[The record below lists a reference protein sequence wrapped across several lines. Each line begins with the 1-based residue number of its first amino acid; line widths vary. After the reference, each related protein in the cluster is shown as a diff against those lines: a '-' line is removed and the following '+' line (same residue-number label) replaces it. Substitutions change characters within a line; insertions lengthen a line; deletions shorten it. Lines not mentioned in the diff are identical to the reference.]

1 MKTLDLKSRV
11 LKLKSRVLS
20 TTPTQ
25 VINKA
30 TRGRWRFNCWVFKIV
45 ALILN
50 GTIIRWKKSK
60 SLHTPIHC
68 LCQIRHGAHLGESH
82 TRRYDGSLLVGS
94 GSTDERPQLWFSAE
108 EPSFQ
113 RTKASSIRPKIETT
127 VEKKRQH
134 YSRRWEDYSQ
144 YSLALKPLRVRP
156 VHYHCELDWY
166 STFQDD
172 RSHEQALTL
181 YNQNTYF
188 DHPFGKKNETVQNI
202 WCTLEVKTDVKW
214 NTKLLM
220 SDTGGCVLR
229 NQSFWTRAW
238 PRGVNFQSLTSCN
251 CSFA

>member
-1 MKTLDLKSRV
+1 MHAKTCSTIGCLYEIPNWDYYTNVIVRNKPRIGAMKTLDLKSRV
-11 LKLKSRVLS
+11 LNLKSRVLS

-30 TRGRWRFNCWVFKIV
+30 TRGRWWFNCWVFKIV

-50 GTIIRWKKSK
+50 GTIIRWKKRK

-113 RTKASSIRPKIETT
+113 RTKALSIRPKIETT

-156 VHYHCELDWY
+156 VHYHCVLDWY

-181 YNQNTYF
+181 YNLNTYF
-188 DHPFGKKNETVQNI
+188 DHPFGKKTGVRLKWKLTWNET
-202 WCTLEVKTDVKW
+202 
-214 NTKLLM
+214 
-220 SDTGGCVLR
+220 R
-229 NQSFWTRAW
+229 NS
-238 PRGVNFQSLTSCN
+238 
-251 CSFA
+251 

>member
-11 LKLKSRVLS
+11 LNLKSRVLS

-25 VINKA
+25 VITKA
-30 TRGRWRFNCWVFKIV
+30 TRGRWWFNCWVFKIV

-50 GTIIRWKKSK
+50 GTIIRWKKRK

-82 TRRYDGSLLVGS
+82 TRWYDGSLLVGS

-181 YNQNTYF
+181 YNLNTYF
-188 DHPFGKKNETVQNI
+188 DHPFGKKKLVYARSENWREMKHETPNVWYWRVCVAQSI
-202 WCTLEVKTDVKW
+202 LL
-214 NTKLLM
+214 NTCLTK
-220 SDTGGCVLR
+220 GGKFSVTHFL
-229 NQSFWTRAW
+229 
-238 PRGVNFQSLTSCN
+238 
-251 CSFA
+251 